1 MNIKDLQSKT
11 KLFLR
16 LALKSYTEEHKD
28 FESFMPLN
36 VMEELNLINNELNK
50 K

>member
-28 FESFMPLN
+28 FESFMPLMLILKIILSLA
-36 VMEELNLINNELNK
+36 VNL
-50 K
+50 